1 MTSTPLLQDKR
12 IFLVEDN
19 LGNRAIMQMILE
31 QQGAKVAFERWGTE
45 TVSRLKSFEPVDLIL
60 LDLMFPN
67 NITGY
72 DVFESIRENREFR
85 HIPIVAVSASE
96 PAISIPKTQS
106 MGFAGFIPKPID
118 IDKFPKQVAAILRNE
133 PVWDFGGID

>member
-1 MTSTPLLQDKR
+1 MTTLLQNKR

-31 QQGAKVAFERWGTE
+31 QHGAKIGFERWGTE
-45 TVSRLKSFEPVDLIL
+45 TVSRLKNFEPIDLIL

-72 DVFESIRENREFR
+72 EIFENIRQNHEFR
-85 HIPIVAVSASE
+85 HVPIVAVSASE
-96 PAISIPKTQS
+96 PAVSIPKTQAH
-106 MGFAGFIPKPID
+106 GFAGFLPKPID
-118 IDKFPKQVAAILRNE
+118 IDKFPKQIAAILRNE
-133 PVWDFGGID
+133 PVWDFGGLD

>member
-1 MTSTPLLQDKR
+1 MTALLENKK

-31 QQGAKVAFERWGTE
+31 QHGAKIAFERWGIE
-45 TVSRLKSFEPVDLIL
+45 TIARLKNFEPVDLVL

-72 DVFESIRENREFR
+72 DVFESIREHREFQ
-85 HIPIVAVSASE
+85 HVPIVAVSASE
-96 PAISIPKTQS
+96 PAVAIPKTQAL
-106 MGFAGFIPKPID
+106 GFAGFIPKPID
-118 IDKFPKQVAAILRNE
+118 MDKFPKQVAAILRNE

>member
-1 MTSTPLLQDKR
+1 MTSLLLQDKR

-72 DVFESIRENREFR
+72 DVFESIRENREY
-85 HIPIVAVSASE
+85 HHVPIVAVSASE

-106 MGFAGFIPKPID
+106 LGFAGFIPKPID

>member
-1 MTSTPLLQDKR
+1 MTAHLLQDKR

-31 QQGAKVAFERWGTE
+31 QQGAKIAFERWGTE
-45 TVSRLKSFEPVDLIL
+45 TIARLKNFEPVDLIL

-72 DVFESIRENREFR
+72 DVFENIRQHQEFR
-85 HIPIVAVSASE
+85 HVPIVAVSAGE
-96 PAISIPKTQS
+96 PAVAIPKTQA
-106 MGFAGFIPKPID
+106 MGFSGFIPKPID
-118 IDKFPKQVAAILRNE
+118 MDKFPRQVAAILRNE
-133 PVWDFGGID
+133 PVWEYD

>member
-1 MTSTPLLQDKR
+1 MTTLLQDKR

-31 QQGAKVAFERWGTE
+31 QHGAKIGFERWGTD
-45 TVSRLKSFEPVDLIL
+45 TISRLKHFAPIDLIL
-60 LDLMFPN
+60 LDLMFPH

-72 DVFESIRENREFR
+72 EIFDDIRQNQDFH

-96 PAISIPKTQS
+96 PAISIPKTQAH
-106 MGFAGFIPKPID
+106 GFAGFIPKPID
-118 IDKFPKQVAAILRNE
+118 IDKFPKQIASILRKE
-133 PVWDFGGID
+133 PVWDSGGLD